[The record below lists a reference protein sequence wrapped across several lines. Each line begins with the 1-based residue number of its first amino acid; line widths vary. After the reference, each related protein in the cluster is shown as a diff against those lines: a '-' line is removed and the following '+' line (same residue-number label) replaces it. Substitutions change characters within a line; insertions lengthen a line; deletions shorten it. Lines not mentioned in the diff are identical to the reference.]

1 MLSEAEQGRL
11 IEGCRKN
18 NRSAQEALYKAYYKA
33 MMSLCL
39 RYTKSEE
46 DAVEVLN
53 NGFLKV
59 FQNIKRYEPAQGS
72 LYTWIR
78 TLVVNS
84 CLSHIKKKTT
94 AKRYLELNGAE
105 VNVPAEVVSKLK
117 TSELLALVRSLPPA
131 TAAVFNLYAIEG
143 YSHKE
148 IAGLLSI
155 SIGTSKWH
163 LSEARKSLQQK
174 IKETYAHE

>member
-1 MLSEAEQGRL
+1 M
-11 IEGCRKN
+11 I
-18 NRSAQEALYKAYYKA
+18 
-33 MMSLCL
+33 SLCL
-39 RYTKSEE
+39 RYTGSEE

-59 FQNIKRYEPAQGS
+59 FQNIKRYDQAQAS

-84 CLSHIKKKTT
+84 CLSFIKKKMATE
-94 AKRYLELNGAE
+94 KHCELNGAD
-105 VNVPAEVVSKLK
+105 VTVPADVVSKLK
-117 TSELLALVRSLPPA
+117 ASELLALVRSLPPA
-131 TAAVFNLYAIEG
+131 TAAVFNLYAVEG

-148 IAGLLSI
+148 IAELLSI

-163 LSEARKSLQQK
+163 LSEARKQLQQK